1 VFGIYR
7 LLGVERERELL
18 ALARIANEGG
28 ADSLVGGRMQGS
40 RARRR
45 AARRR
50 TARALVV
57 VPAGLL
63 ASLICLGAPT
73 SAATE
78 PGPRPFALVFDG
90 VSEPSLGQ
98 GNLRRSGAFSATSP
112 VCSFGVADDRRYVYP
127 FGVLREHTC
136 DDGSG
141 SFTALLDPL
150 VAEHGGVG
158 RWKILG
164 GTGRYAG
171 LRGRGSF
178 AGEFV
183 SGSPSEEETIGF
195 RTTWRGLVAFDAA
208 KPVITDLRIAV
219 RVLRHPTYRL
229 HVSFR
234 TRDDDAGNPVEYR
247 VLPTSGSYALPFAEG
262 TTRTQ
267 RVSTTLAIEARRP
280 DLPIVVEIRASDPLG
295 NERRLVRAVPLP
307 R

>member
-1 VFGIYR
+1 
-7 LLGVERERELL
+7 
-18 ALARIANEGG
+18 
-28 ADSLVGGRMQGS
+28 MQGY
-40 RARRR
+40 RARLG
-45 AARRR
+45 AARPRA
-50 TARALVV
+50 ARALVV
-57 VPAGLL
+57 ASAGLL
-63 ASLICLGAPT
+63 ASLLCLGVPT
-73 SAATE
+73 GAASE

-90 VSEPSLGQ
+90 ATEPSLGQ
-98 GNLRRSGAFSATSP
+98 GNPRRSGAFSAISP
-112 VCSFGVADDRRYVYP
+112 VCSFGIAADLGYVYP
-127 FGVLREHTC
+127 LGVLREHTC

-158 RWKILG
+158 HWRILG

-178 AGEFV
+178 SGEFV
-183 SGSPSEEETIGF
+183 SGSPSNEETIGF

-208 KPVITDLRIAV
+208 KPVITDVRVTV

-234 TRDDDAGNPVEYR
+234 TRDDVAGNPVEYR

-262 TTRTQ
+262 TTLAQ
-267 RVSTTLAIEARRP
+267 RVSTSLVIQARRP
-280 DLPIVVEIRASDPLG
+280 DLPIVVEIRAADPLG